1 MWEGETCMNQSD
13 YEIQGQLKE
22 LRLLLKEANAEIL
35 RLNLK
40 LQTAKQPSPKDDYYD
55 MSGY

>member
-1 MWEGETCMNQSD
+1 MNQSD